1 MRGVTQERKHRK
13 RSLKLKQT
21 WRALAV
27 GWAAGGR
34 PSVHLGQ
41 LMDAPAPS
49 TSTAGAVIVAG
60 KGQCL
65 CVYVG
70 VGRNRLS
77 P

>member
-1 MRGVTQERKHRK
+1 MRGVTQERKLRK
-13 RSLKLKQT
+13 RSLKLKQA
-21 WRALAV
+21 WPALAV

-34 PSVHLGQ
+34 PPVHLGQ

-49 TSTAGAVIVAG
+49 TSTAGAVIATG

-70 VGRNRLS
+70 VGRDCLS